1 MLWWKILEG
10 VPDQCLRL
18 DLRFGNWLRNNMPR
32 FNSLRLAS
40 TGFTSWIDYYQ
51 WHSSP
56 GLWVLPL
63 TERMFHYELDL
74 WQFSTRGDR
83 TNPDRVAHNQY
94 DVGRFRASHSEKVVT
109 GRSLV
114 HTISW
119 SLFLSLSLFCC
130 SRLGES
136 DEIYAVYQTHSGLCL
151 LTTGSMGAYTVNMTF
166 EKPRETWLDEQTHT
180 FNKTNTESLK
190 IRPRKAWMS

>member
-1 MLWWKILEG
+1 
-10 VPDQCLRL
+10 
-18 DLRFGNWLRNNMPR
+18 MPR

-56 GLWVLPL
+56 GLCVLPL

-136 DEIYAVYQTHSGLCL
+136 DEIYALVWIECTLVPFSTLNETVSMSTKDNVVRTDKGESSDEYQL
-151 LTTGSMGAYTVNMTF
+151 LPSDSNNEICTRRHEAQRSIQYTALMRIC
-166 EKPRETWLDEQTHT
+166 PWSSRAW
-180 FNKTNTESLK
+180 
-190 IRPRKAWMS
+190 RKLN